1 VKVLDEKGEL
11 LPQARLILELIAEAD
26 AILSTGHVSVPE
38 ALALLRGAK
47 EVGVRRMIINH
58 PDFVVDAS
66 EEEVQEFV
74 RLGAY
79 IEHSMCMYHPES
91 TFHFWDFDRLKRW
104 IELVGPEHTMLG
116 SDLGQ
121 KNNPLPVEGLRYT
134 VEKLL
139 DIGIKEHE
147 IEFMI
152 KKNAEALLGL
162 EEAAERRLP
171 ARKGA

>member
-1 VKVLDEKGEL
+1 
-11 LPQARLILELIAEAD
+11 
-26 AILSTGHVSVPE
+26 
-38 ALALLRGAK
+38 LRAAK
-47 EVGVRRMIINH
+47 EVGVRRMLINH
-58 PDFVVDAS
+58 PDFVIDAS
-66 EEEVQEFV
+66 EKDVQEFV

-104 IELVGPEHTMLG
+104 IELVGPEHTLLG

-139 DIGIKEHE
+139 DVGIKEHE

-152 KKNAEALLGL
+152 KNNAEVLLGL

-171 ARKGA
+171 AKKGA

>member
-1 VKVLDEKGEL
+1 ML
-11 LPQARLILELIAEAD
+11 
-26 AILSTGHVSVPE
+26 
-38 ALALLRGAK
+38 
-47 EVGVRRMIINH
+47 INH
-58 PDFVVDAS
+58 PDFVIDAS
-66 EEEVQEFV
+66 EADVQEFV

-91 TFHFWDFDRLKRW
+91 TFHLWNFDRLKRW
-104 IELVGPEHTMLG
+104 IELVGPERTLLG

-134 VEKLL
+134 IEKLL
-139 DIGIKEHE
+139 DIGIKEKE

-152 KKNAEALLGL
+152 RKNAETLLGL

-171 ARKGA
+171 AKKGA

>member
-1 VKVLDEKGEL
+1 MCCNANLRTSG
-11 LPQARLILELIAEAD
+11 PTRCSILIAT
-26 AILSTGHVSVPE
+26 TGSWLQAQNAARKTWNPGD
-38 ALALLRGAK
+38 LRTQA
-47 EVGVRRMIINH
+47 
-58 PDFVVDAS
+58 
-66 EEEVQEFV
+66 
-74 RLGAY
+74 
-79 IEHSMCMYHPES
+79 C
-91 TFHFWDFDRLKRW
+91 
-104 IELVGPEHTMLG
+104 LG

-152 KKNAEALLGL
+152 KKNEEALLGL

-171 ARKGA
+171 AKKGA